1 MKLKKLSVLIF
12 AVAAMFAF
20 VGCKND
26 DDDDWSWTS
35 DIAGQW
41 HCDNTLSKDETDIVS
56 QEAPSEAGIAANS
69 DGKYSYGINL
79 ILNKDGTGS
88 ISSTVDNVVR
98 NVTWKNASEN
108 ADYWDGEITFN
119 SVTYS
124 LYLHYYNNVIEKIE
138 IASKGKPNTTASLFF
153 YKM

>member
-56 QEAPSEAGIAANS
+56 QKAPSEAGISANS
-69 DGKYSYGINL
+69 DGKYSYEINL

-98 NVTWKNASEN
+98 DVTWKNASEN
-108 ADYWDGEITFN
+108 ADIWDGRITFN
-119 SVTYS
+119 SATYL
-124 LYLHYYNNVIEKIE
+124 LYVHSYNNVTEQIE
-138 IASKGKPNTTASLFF
+138 IPSKGNSDTTASLFF